1 MKKVILNFEN
11 KINNFKEL
19 VQEAL
24 NSNFFDFLISQE
36 TFKEFE
42 KIERITLYSKKS
54 SIPAKYLVYEDKDL
68 LQENLANE
76 KFINKNLGFF
86 IELKSKDDEKEI
98 IELSRSGYIDF
109 IIVSAK
115 DWKIIPF
122 ENLIAAM
129 HSNDTNLIASVETI
143 KDAELM
149 LKTLEI
155 GVDGILIKPV
165 SISEILELKKLLH
178 VGYSLKLTKATVKN
192 IQNIPES
199 ERVCV
204 DTTSLLKVGEGFL
217 VGSTAIG
224 FCLIH
229 SETFETQFVAS
240 RPFRV
245 NAGDVSAYILV
256 PDDDPKEI
264 YRTKYLSELKGGNKV
279 FAINAEGEARIVS
292 VGRVKIETRP
302 MLRFELE
309 AMEGDKKIYLSCICQ
324 NAETVR
330 LIGIDGK
337 AIPVVDI
344 KIGDE
349 ILVHIGPAATH
360 FGTFIKET
368 IIEK

>member
-1 MKKVILNFEN
+1 MKKIILDFEIRTEN
-11 KINNFKEL
+11 LKEL

-24 NSNFFDFLISQE
+24 NRNILNILVSQD
-36 TFKEFE
+36 TFREFE
-42 KIERITLYSKKS
+42 KIERMTIYSKNP
-54 SIPAKYLVYEDKDL
+54 SIPAKCLIYNNKKILE
-68 LQENLANE
+68 ENLVNR
-76 KFINKNLGFF
+76 KFTNKYFGFF
-86 IELKSKDDEKEI
+86 VELKSKEDEKEI
-98 IELSRSGYIDF
+98 IALSKTRKIDF
-109 IIVSAK
+109 VIVSAK

-129 HSNDTNLIASVETI
+129 HSNDTELIALVETVNE
-143 KDAELM
+143 AETM

-155 GVDGILIKPV
+155 GVDGILMKPKN
-165 SISEILELKKLLH
+165 IDEIIELKKLLH
-178 VGYSLKLTKATVKN
+178 LGYKIKLCKATVKN

-204 DTTSLLKVGEGFL
+204 DSTSLLNIGEGFL
-217 VGSTAIG
+217 VGSTAVG
-224 FCLIH
+224 FCLVH

-256 PDDDPKEI
+256 PDDDPQKI
-264 YRTKYLSELKGGNKV
+264 YRTKYLSELKGGDKV
-279 FAINAEGEARIVS
+279 LAINNEGVARIVT

-309 AMEGDKKIYLSCICQ
+309 VIDDDKNVQLSCVCQ

-330 LIGIDGK
+330 LVEANGNAK
-337 AIPVVDI
+337 SVVDI

-349 ILVHIGPAATH
+349 ILVHIGPRGLH
-360 FGTFIKET
+360 FGTIIKET